1 MTYNSTSRLLPGDL
15 FLVLGGK
22 GVVPGQVNTIGVV
35 GAYGVFSFVL
45 LPLDG
50 QGIGH
55 LPLFVQGIDIDGKG
69 IFHATVG

>member
-1 MTYNSTSRLLPGDL
+1 
-15 FLVLGGK
+15 
-22 GVVPGQVNTIGVV
+22 
-35 GAYGVFSFVL
+35 
-45 LPLDG
+45 LDG